1 MFWSCFISPPPK
13 DCPTCQRTSRCI
25 PRWRTQWIHP
35 TTVRRRKPTILSDGR
50 VDGSADTGGLGH
62 VYASREILEEDLLV
76 GGSGVDVD
84 SAGTNGAEGRR
95 LTVILYE
102 DSQRLATMQRA
113 LWGFQGIWRLD
124 AGY

>member
-1 MFWSCFISPPPK
+1 MFLSCFISPPT

-25 PRWRTQWIHP
+25 PRWRTQWIRL
-35 TTVRRRKPTILSDGR
+35 RRRKPTILSDGR

-62 VYASREILEEDLLV
+62 VYASSEILEEDLLV

-95 LTVILYE
+95 LTVILYD
-102 DSQRLATMQRA
+102 DSQRQATMQRA
-113 LWGFQGIWRLD
+113 LWGFQGIWCLD
-124 AGY
+124 A